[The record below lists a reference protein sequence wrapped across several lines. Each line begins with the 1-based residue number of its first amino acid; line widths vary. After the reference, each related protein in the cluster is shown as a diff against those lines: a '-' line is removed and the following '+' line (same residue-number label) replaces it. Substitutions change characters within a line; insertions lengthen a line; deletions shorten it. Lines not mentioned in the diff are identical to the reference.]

1 MEINK
6 ESNSPSSVLI
16 LQDRDSIY
24 TAIGDMIQESADVTY
39 IVGTIYDMM
48 KMYHVEMSEKIKA
61 SIRNG
66 GEIRILTEICDIHTL
81 SLIRRMGA
89 SETRI
94 TRLPY
99 KGKMIV
105 EKGRKLITS
114 CAMNEPQNIPNG
126 RGSMIC
132 VTFPGIVN
140 SMFELCEHLWNTAQS
155 PIIAENMCLPEQT
168 STAS

>member
-6 ESNSPSSVLI
+6 ESNLPSSVSI
-16 LQDRDSIY
+16 FQCRDSIY

-39 IVGTIYDMM
+39 IVGTIHDMM

-61 SIRNG
+61 GIRNG
-66 GEIRILTEICDIHTL
+66 RNIRILTEICDVHTL
-81 SLIRRMGA
+81 SLVRRMGA

-94 TRLPY
+94 APLPY

-114 CAMNEPQNIPNG
+114 CAMNEPRDVPNS
-126 RGSMIC
+126 RDSVIC
-132 VTFPGIVN
+132 ITFPEIVN
-140 SMFELCEHLWNTAQS
+140 NMFELCEHLWNTAQS
-155 PIIAENMCLPEQT
+155 PIIAENMCLSE
-168 STAS
+168 

>member
-6 ESNSPSSVLI
+6 ESKLPSSVLI
-16 LQDRDSIY
+16 LQGRDSIY

-48 KMYHVEMSEKIKA
+48 KMHHVEMSEKIKA

-66 GEIRILTEICDIHTL
+66 GKVRILTEICDVHTL

-94 TRLPY
+94 AQLPY
-99 KGKMIV
+99 KGKMVV
-105 EKGRKLITS
+105 EKERKLITS
-114 CAMNEPQNIPNG
+114 CSMNGSRNVPNG
-126 RGSMIC
+126 RDSVIC
-132 VTFPGIVN
+132 ITFPEIVN
-140 SMFELCEHLWNTAQS
+140 NMFELCEHLWNTAKS
-155 PIIAENMCLPEQT
+155 PIIAENMCSSE
-168 STAS
+168 